1 MTRSSRYVTER
12 HGRSK
17 SYKSPHSRNFR
28 RRIDKKMKRS
38 ARCQQRSDLAAG
50 NYWKKTH
57 DLDVHGHYYKNNEA
71 HSLNGKSHADDCYDR
86 YKQAHLRTLNLKK
99 IKVLWDSFTFEQR
112 FGVFEHMDKHSL
124 PIAKQLCEK
133 HCSLEDFEHFIVETL
148 CSSPHRAKNNISLDV
163 AIKRIH
169 RRGNKHKFVSHR
181 HHKQKYA
188 Y

>member
-12 HGRSK
+12 FGRSK

-28 RRIDKKMKRS
+28 RRKDKKMKRS

-50 NYWKKTH
+50 NYWKKTR
-57 DLDVHGHYYKNNEA
+57 DVDEHRHLYKNVEA
-71 HSLNGKSHADDCYDR
+71 HSLNGYSHANDCYDA
-86 YKQAHLRTLNLKK
+86 YKQIHLEHLNLNKLK
-99 IKVLWDSFTFEQR
+99 ILWDSFTFEQR
-112 FGVFEHMDKHSL
+112 FGVFEFMDKHSL

-133 HCSLEDFEHFIVETL
+133 KCSIEEFEHFIVETL
-148 CSSPHRAKNNISLDV
+148 SSSTHRTKNNISLDV